1 VSRRRL
7 FGSLCGLV
15 FFLNLARIV
24 FAPLL
29 DVFIAEFGIG
39 EATAGL
45 IVTLAWVGSASLRLP
60 AGWLLTKVPR
70 HYLVVVSGTILALSA
85 AAAGAAVT
93 VRQLMVGAFF
103 MGTASGVY
111 FVSANPL
118 LSELFPDRVG
128 RVMGIHGAANQVA
141 AVAAAPIVAVSL
153 WIDWRFALWAIAVG
167 TAIVTVVTV
176 IAARQTEMP
185 TAGENDRSLLAG
197 ARSEWRIILAALAL
211 AGGAVF
217 VWQGVFNFYELYMQS
232 RGLSPNEA
240 STMLTIVFAA
250 GIPAFFL
257 AGELADDLPSVPL
270 LLGIVGSF
278 GGCLLLLV
286 AVDGVVA
293 VAISSALIGFV
304 IHALFPATDAYILTA
319 LPDSA
324 RGSAYAVFSSAWML
338 LQSGGSS
345 AVGRLVEAGITYD
358 AIFFV
363 ASMFMMASVLV
374 LGGIK
379 QIGMFP
385 GK

>member
-1 VSRRRL
+1 MSRRRL

-15 FFLNLARIV
+15 FFLNLARII

-70 HYLVVVSGTILALSA
+70 HYLVIVSGTILALSA

-93 VRQLMVGAFF
+93 VRQLMIGAFF

-111 FVSANPL
+111 FVAANPL

-141 AVAAAPIVAVSL
+141 AVAAAPLVAVSL
-153 WIDWRFALWAIAVG
+153 WVDWRLSLWAIAVG
-167 TAIVTVVTV
+167 TAVVTV
-176 IAARQTEMP
+176 ATVVVARRTEMP
-185 TAGENDRSLLAG
+185 AAGAADRSLLAG

-211 AGGAVF
+211 AGVAVF

-250 GIPAFFL
+250 GVPAFFV

-270 LLGIVGSF
+270 LLGIVASF
-278 GGCLLLLV
+278 AGCLLLVVAFDGLV
-286 AVDGVVA
+286 AL
-293 VAISSALIGFV
+293 AISSALIGFV

-324 RGSAYAVFSSAWML
+324 RGSAYAVFSSVWML
-338 LQSGGSS
+338 SQSGGSS
-345 AVGRLVEAGITYD
+345 VVGELIEVGFAYETVFTAAALVL
-358 AIFFV
+358 V
-363 ASMFMMASVLV
+363 ATVVV
-374 LGGIK
+374 LGGLERA
-379 QIGMFP
+379 GRLP
-385 GK
+385 A

>member
-1 VSRRRL
+1 MSRRRL

-15 FFLNLARIV
+15 FFLNLARII

-70 HYLVVVSGTILALSA
+70 HYLVIVSGTILALSA
-85 AAAGAAVT
+85 AAAGAAMT

-111 FVSANPL
+111 FVAANPL

-141 AVAAAPIVAVSL
+141 AVAAAPLVAVSL
-153 WIDWRFALWAIAVG
+153 WVDWRLSLWAISVG
-167 TAIVTVVTV
+167 TAVVTIATV
-176 IAARQTEMP
+176 IVARRTAMPAAG
-185 TAGENDRSLLAG
+185 ADDRSLLAG
-197 ARSEWRIILAALAL
+197 ARSEWRIILAALGI
-211 AGGAVF
+211 AGVTVF

-232 RGLSPNEA
+232 RGLSPNQA

-250 GIPAFFL
+250 GIPAFFI

-270 LLGIVGSF
+270 LLGIVTSF
-278 GGCLLLLV
+278 AGCLLL
-286 AVDGVVA
+286 VVA
-293 VAISSALIGFV
+293 FDGLIALAISSALIGFV
-304 IHALFPATDAYILTA
+304 IHALFPATDAYILTT

-338 LQSGGSS
+338 SQSGGSS
-345 AVGRLVEAGITYD
+345 LVGALIERGFAYGTVFTAAAFVLLVT
-358 AIFFV
+358 V
-363 ASMFMMASVLV
+363 VV
-374 LGGIK
+374 LGGLERA
-379 QIGMFP
+379 GRLP
-385 GK
+385 A

>member
-1 VSRRRL
+1 MSRRRL
-7 FGSLCGLV
+7 LGSLCGLV

-29 DVFIAEFGIG
+29 DVFITEFGIG

-70 HYLVVVSGTILALSA
+70 HYLVVISGTILALSA
-85 AAAGAAVT
+85 AAAGAAT
-93 VRQLMVGAFF
+93 SVRQLMVGAFF

-128 RVMGIHGAANQVA
+128 RVMGVHGAATQVA
-141 AVAAAPIVAVSL
+141 AVAAAPLVAVSL
-153 WIDWRFALWAIAVG
+153 WVDWRFALWTIAVG
-167 TAIVTVVTV
+167 TAVVTV
-176 IAARQTEMP
+176 TTVAVARRTEMP
-185 TAGENDRSLLAG
+185 AAGAADRSLLAG

-211 AGGAVF
+211 AGTAVF

-240 STMLTIVFAA
+240 STMLTIIFAA
-250 GIPAFFL
+250 GVPAFFI

-278 GGCLLLLV
+278 AGCLLLVVTADGLV
-286 AVDGVVA
+286 TL
-293 VAISSALIGFV
+293 AIASALTGFV

-338 LQSGGSS
+338 SQSGGSS
-345 AVGRLVEAGITYD
+345 VVGELVERGLTYGTVFTT
-358 AIFFV
+358 A
-363 ASMFMMASVLV
+363 ALV
-374 LGGIK
+374 LGATVVVLG
-379 QIGMFP
+379 GLERAGRLP
-385 GK
+385 G